1 MRGWEFS
8 ELIGKEW
15 NKEAEYEPPDLKQVD
30 RKILLQQNA
39 YIPEQQRIAIQNMI
53 QWLITL
59 KSIENKGAEHSFMDW
74 SKAIVNEEL
83 LEENESL

>member
-15 NKEAEYEPPDLKQVD
+15 NKEAEYEPPGLKQVD
-30 RKILLQQNA
+30 GNILLQQNA
-39 YIPEQQRIAIQNMI
+39 HIAEQQRIAIQNMI

-59 KSIENKGAEHSFMDW
+59 KSIETKEWNT
-74 SKAIVNEEL
+74 L
-83 LEENESL
+83 LWTGQRLL